1 MKPDALTQALRPFRQ
16 RARLVLAWRY
26 GAIGMTVGIA
36 LALLA
41 DLGDWWGT
49 WRVESWML
57 VSLTAVGLAVGI
69 AYALLRPLPTDAL
82 AQLIDRRADLKDR
95 VTTAIFLNEPSPFAD
110 PLRDDAI
117 QHLTNLRPAR
127 LFCFRLTA
135 WHGALVGLLVAL
147 LVSRYLPQLPLPFLA
162 QFRQDRKE
170 AQQVARNVRRVLKPV
185 LEHAKEPEA
194 SQLEKAI
201 AKQLR
206 ELYRRAQ
213 QGRLS
218 KKEALIKAEK
228 LLAQAQ
234 KLQQQSQQHLRR
246 VSTKAIT
253 AAETLQQ
260 RLRQRALASQMK
272 EMQALLQ
279 RMKEIERQLQSPNL
293 SAPQRQ
299 MLEAEKRLLQQAME
313 AMGQLNPQ
321 QMKQLMEALTMQMAQ
336 MQQMLQSGRDAQGRP
351 LTDAEK
357 RLAQQQLQSL
367 QQALRALQ
375 LSQQAQEFL
384 RKLTSDPNFQEA
396 MRRLA
401 ELQKQLQQ
409 LQQGQTPQL
418 SPEELERMLRELEKA
433 LEELAKQ
440 YGDDEKIRELAKQL
454 LEAVKKMKAGG
465 T

>member
-36 LALLA
+36 LTFVA
-41 DLGDWWGT
+41 DLGDWWGA
-49 WRVESWML
+49 WRVEPWML
-57 VSLTAVGLAVGI
+57 VALIVAGFAIGI
-69 AYALLRPLPTDAL
+69 AYALLRPLPMDAL
-82 AQLIDRRADLKDR
+82 AQLIDRRAELKDR
-95 VTTAIFLNEPSPFAD
+95 VTTALFLPEPSPFSD
-110 PLRDDAI
+110 PLRDDAL
-117 QHLTNLRPAR
+117 QHLAHLRPAQI
-127 LFCFRLTA
+127 FRFRWTA
-135 WHGALVGLLVAL
+135 WHGASVGLLVAL
-147 LVSRYLPQLPLPFLA
+147 LVSRYLPQLPLPFLT

-201 AKQLR
+201 AKQLQ

-218 KKEALIKAEK
+218 KKETLIQAEK

-279 RMKEIERQLQSPNL
+279 RMKEIERQLQSPDL
-293 SAPQRQ
+293 SPSQRQ
-299 MLEAEKRLLQQAME
+299 MLEVEKRLLQQAME

-357 RLAQQQLQSL
+357 QLAQQQLQSL